1 VLINNNIDSSSNLT
15 SRISR
20 NDDLRVLTPKFGT
33 PKKIAK
39 NIQFDPHMLHPPK
52 RRGKDKIW
60 RKKFPFSGYHYHIE
74 WLCLSATIDLASNFH
89 LHTITMSSEG
99 EDFNEENTSGL
110 PQNQKR
116 RRIQRAC
123 DICRRKKS
131 VSVSIGCLATDLSF
145 VIFSPMY
152 ANKWPLL
159 DISSLI
165 FHQATE
171 SKCPEI
177 DV

>member
-1 VLINNNIDSSSNLT
+1 MLI
-15 SRISR
+15 RI
-20 NDDLRVLTPKFGT
+20 
-33 PKKIAK
+33 A
-39 NIQFDPHMLHPPK
+39 
-52 RRGKDKIW
+52 
-60 RKKFPFSGYHYHIE
+60 
-74 WLCLSATIDLASNFH
+74 CATTIKTKLDNMIFIVSNFH
-89 LHTITMSSEG
+89 LRTITMSSEG
-99 EDFNEENTSGL
+99 EDFNEDNTSGL
-110 PQNQKR
+110 PQNQKK

-131 VSVSIGCLATDLSF
+131 VSVSIGCLATHISF

-165 FHQATE
+165 LYQAME

-177 DV
+177 AVQTV